1 VPPDEPRQVPRRLK
15 KLKKRRSQGS
25 ALLCLHMENSPLLLI
40 ENLVTAF
47 PIKGNRT
54 LTAVDGVDLSIPRG
68 EIVGL
73 VGESGSGKSV
83 LAMSVMGLIDPP
95 GMILR
100 GKVVFDGIDLLRL
113 SEDDMRKRR
122 GSSIAMIFQNPSAC
136 LNPVR
141 RIGSQLESVL
151 KLHGSSNPEAEA
163 LEWLREVH
171 IADPARVRQSYPHEL
186 SGGMCQRVMV
196 AMALSC
202 RPKLLI
208 ADEPT
213 ASLDVTIQAQ
223 LIRLLLELR
232 ERHSMSILFISHD
245 LGVVAQA
252 CDQVAVM
259 YLGRIV
265 EYAQSVDFYRAP
277 QHPYSRAL
285 LAAVP
290 STDVTQRRTFE
301 LLGELPSP
309 EGVPKHS
316 CRFHSRCSEAEDI
329 CLQEDPALHA
339 VGDGHFVAC
348 LKRLWKKAEN

>member
-1 VPPDEPRQVPRRLK
+1 
-15 KLKKRRSQGS
+15 
-25 ALLCLHMENSPLLLI
+25 MENSPLLRI
-40 ENLVTAF
+40 EGLETTF
-47 PIKGNRT
+47 PVMGRRA
-54 LTAVDGVDLSIPRG
+54 LTAVDGVDLVIPMG

-83 LAMSVMGLIDPP
+83 LAMSLMRLIDPP
-95 GMILR
+95 GMIVR
-100 GKVVFDGIDLLRL
+100 GKVVFEGVDLLRL

-151 KLHGSSNPEAEA
+151 KLHGSRNPGKES
-163 LEWLREVH
+163 LDWLREVR
-171 IADPARVRQSYPHEL
+171 INDPGRVHQSYPHEL

-202 RPKLLI
+202 HPKLLI

-232 ERHSMSILFISHD
+232 ERHKMSILFISHD
-245 LGVVAQA
+245 LGAVAQI
-252 CDQVAVM
+252 CDRVAVM

-265 EYAQSVDFYRAP
+265 EYARAADFYRAP

-290 STDVTQRRTFE
+290 STDPTQRKPFE
-301 LLGELPSP
+301 LSGELARSTELPTNA
-309 EGVPKHS
+309 
-316 CRFHSRCSEAEDI
+316 CRFHPRCAEAEAD
-329 CLQEDPALHA
+329 CLQEDPALHP
-339 VGDGHFVAC
+339 VSDGHLVAC
-348 LKRLWKKAEN
+348 IKRFQKKVEK

>member
-1 VPPDEPRQVPRRLK
+1 
-15 KLKKRRSQGS
+15 
-25 ALLCLHMENSPLLLI
+25 MENSPLLRI
-40 ENLVTAF
+40 ENLETAF
-47 PIKGNRT
+47 ALKGNRI
-54 LTAVDGVDLSIPRG
+54 LTAVDGVDLTIPAG

-73 VGESGSGKSV
+73 VGESGCGKTV
-83 LAMSVMGLIDPP
+83 LAMSVMRLIDPP
-95 GMILR
+95 GRIIG
-100 GKVVFDGIDLLRL
+100 GKVVFDGVDLLRL
-113 SEDDMRKRR
+113 SESDMRKRR

-151 KLHGSSNPEAEA
+151 RLHGSKNPAPEA
-163 LEWLREVH
+163 LDWLREVR
-171 IADPARVRQSYPHEL
+171 IADPVRVQQSYPHEL

-202 RPKLLI
+202 RPRLLV

-232 ERHSMSILFISHD
+232 ERHNMSILFISHD
-245 LGVVAQA
+245 LGVVAQI
-252 CDQVAVM
+252 CDRVAVM

-265 EYAQSVDFYRAP
+265 EHARSVDFYRSP

-309 EGVPKHS
+309 DAIPKNS
-316 CRFHSRCSEAEDI
+316 CRFHSRCPEAEAA
-329 CLQEDPALHA
+329 CLQEDPSLHPVA
-339 VGDGHFVAC
+339 EGQFVAC
-348 LKRLWKKAEN
+348 IKRLQKKAEN

>member
-1 VPPDEPRQVPRRLK
+1 
-15 KLKKRRSQGS
+15 
-25 ALLCLHMENSPLLLI
+25 MENSPLLRI

-54 LTAVDGVDLSIPRG
+54 LTAVDGVYLSIPKG

-83 LAMSVMGLIDPP
+83 LAMSVMRLIDPP
-95 GMILR
+95 GIVVR
-100 GKVVFDGIDLLRL
+100 GKVVFDGVDLLQL

-122 GSSIAMIFQNPSAC
+122 GRSIAMIFQNPSAC

-141 RIGSQLESVL
+141 RIGLQLESVL
-151 KLHGSSNPEAEA
+151 KLHGSSAPEEEA
-163 LEWLREVH
+163 LGWLQEVH

-223 LIRLLLELR
+223 NPKLLWPFFL
-232 ERHSMSILFISHD
+232 
-245 LGVVAQA
+245 
-252 CDQVAVM
+252 
-259 YLGRIV
+259 
-265 EYAQSVDFYRAP
+265 
-277 QHPYSRAL
+277 
-285 LAAVP
+285 
-290 STDVTQRRTFE
+290 
-301 LLGELPSP
+301 
-309 EGVPKHS
+309 
-316 CRFHSRCSEAEDI
+316 
-329 CLQEDPALHA
+329 
-339 VGDGHFVAC
+339 
-348 LKRLWKKAEN
+348 

>member
-1 VPPDEPRQVPRRLK
+1 
-15 KLKKRRSQGS
+15 
-25 ALLCLHMENSPLLLI
+25 MENSPLLRI
-40 ENLVTAF
+40 ENLVTEF
-47 PIKGNRT
+47 PVKGNRT
-54 LTAVDGVDLSIPRG
+54 LTAVDGVDLSIPTG

-83 LAMSVMGLIDPP
+83 LAMSVMRLIDPP
-95 GMILR
+95 GIVVR
-100 GKVVFDGIDLLRL
+100 GKVVFDGVDLLQL

-122 GSSIAMIFQNPSAC
+122 GRSIAMIFQNPSAC

-151 KLHGSSNPEAEA
+151 KLHGSSAPEEEA
-163 LEWLREVH
+163 LGWLHEVH

-232 ERHSMSILFISHD
+232 ERHKMSILFISHD
-245 LGVVAQA
+245 LGAVAQV
-252 CDQVAVM
+252 CDRVAVM

-265 EYAQSVDFYRAP
+265 EYAQSADFYRAP

-290 STDVTQRRTFE
+290 SIDVTQRKPFE
-301 LLGELPSP
+301 LLGELPTSLAI
-309 EGVPKHS
+309 PKNS
-316 CRFHSRCSEAEDI
+316 CRFYSRCSEAEAM
-329 CLQEDPALHA
+329 CLQEDPALNPI
-339 VGDGHFVAC
+339 VDGHLVAC
-348 LKRLWKKAEN
+348 LKRFRKKVEN